1 MPFLD
6 RDGASIHYEAIGD
19 GPLVLV
25 THGFSSSGD
34 AFAGNL
40 PAIVDSGFR
49 VVTWDLRGHGT
60 TDAGDDPRA
69 YTVPLALGDMAALLD
84 VEGADGA
91 ILAGHSRLPLALVP
105 HRAP

>member
-49 VVTWDLRGHGT
+49 VVTWDLRGHGA

-69 YTVPLALGDMAALLD
+69 LHRPPR
-84 VEGADGA
+84 
-91 ILAGHSRLPLALVP
+91 AG
-105 HRAP
+105 